1 MISTGEGSVST
12 DWMDNRKKLMLFAG
26 RAHPEL
32 ADQVAKELDVPV
44 TAQTARD
51 FANGEIFVR
60 FEASV
65 RGCDAFVLQSHP
77 WPLNQ
82 WLMEQLI
89 MIDALKRGSAK
100 RITAILPFFPYARQD
115 KKHRGREPISAR
127 LVADLLKT
135 AGADRIVAVDLHT
148 DQIQGF
154 FDGPVDH
161 MRAQNLLTGYIKEH
175 YPTHD
180 KVVVSPDS
188 GRVRIAEKWADSF
201 GGAPLAFIHK
211 TRDPRVPNQVVS
223 NRVVGDVASKTCIL
237 IDDMIDTG
245 GTVAGAVSLLRQA
258 GARDVIIAA
267 THGVLSHP
275 APERLATCG
284 ACEVIVTNTL
294 PIGDEKR
301 FPTLTVLSIAPLL
314 ASTIRA
320 VFENGSVT
328 GLFDG
333 EA

>member
-1 MISTGEGSVST
+1 MGTEWI
-12 DWMDNRKKLMLFAG
+12 DNRKNLMLFSG

-32 ADQVAKELDVPV
+32 AEQVAKELDVSV

-60 FEASV
+60 FDESV

-77 WPLNQ
+77 APLNK
-82 WLMEQLI
+82 WLMEQLL

-100 RITAILPFFPYARQD
+100 RITAILPFYPYARQD

-135 AGADRIVAVDLHT
+135 AGADRIVSVDLHT

-161 MRAQNLLTGYIKEH
+161 MRAQNLLTGYIYDNYATENI
-175 YPTHD
+175 
-180 KVVVSPDS
+180 VVVSPDS
-188 GRVRIAEKWADSF
+188 GRVRVAEKWADSL

-223 NRVVGDVASKTCIL
+223 NRVVGEVEGKTCVL
-237 IDDMIDTG
+237 TDDMIDTG
-245 GTVAGAVSLLRQA
+245 GTIAGAVRLLRED
-258 GARDVIIAA
+258 GAKDVIIAA
-267 THGVLSHP
+267 THGVLSDP
-275 APERLATCG
+275 AAERLAACG
-284 ACEVIVTNTL
+284 AREVIVTNTL
-294 PIGDEKR
+294 PIDDSKR
-301 FPTLTVLSIAPLL
+301 FAQLTVLSIAPLL
-314 ASTIRA
+314 ASTIRE

-328 GLFDG
+328 SLFDG
-333 EA
+333 DA

>member
-1 MISTGEGSVST
+1 VGTEWT
-12 DWMDNRKKLMLFAG
+12 DNRKNLMLFSG

-32 ADQVAKELDVPV
+32 AEQVAKELDVAV

-60 FEASV
+60 FDESV

-77 WPLNQ
+77 APLNK

-100 RITAILPFFPYARQD
+100 RITAILPFYPYARQD

-127 LVADLLKT
+127 LVADLLET
-135 AGADRIVAVDLHT
+135 AGANRILTVDLHT

-161 MRAQNLLTGYIKEH
+161 MRAQNLLTGYIAEN
-175 YPTHD
+175 YSGHD
-180 KVVVSPDS
+180 MVVVSPDS
-188 GRVRIAEKWADSF
+188 GRVRIAEKWADSL
-201 GGAPLAFIHK
+201 GGVPLAFIHK
-211 TRDPRVPNQVVS
+211 TRDPLVPNQVVS
-223 NRVVGDVASKTCIL
+223 NRVVGEVRGKTCIL
-237 IDDMIDTG
+237 TDDMIDTG
-245 GTVAGAVSLLRQA
+245 GTIAGAVKLLHED
-258 GARDVIIAA
+258 GAADVIIAA
-267 THGVLSHP
+267 THGVLSEP
-275 APERLATCG
+275 ASQRLAECG
-284 ACEVIVTNTL
+284 AREVIVTNTL
-294 PIGDEKR
+294 PIGEEKQ
-301 FPTLTVLSIAPLL
+301 FPQLTVLSIAPLL

-328 GLFDG
+328 GLFNG
-333 EA
+333 SA